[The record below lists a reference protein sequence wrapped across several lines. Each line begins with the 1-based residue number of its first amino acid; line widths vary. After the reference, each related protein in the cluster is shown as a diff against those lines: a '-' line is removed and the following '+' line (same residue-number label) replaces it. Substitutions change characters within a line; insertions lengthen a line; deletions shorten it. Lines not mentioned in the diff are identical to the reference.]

1 MTKDQGG
8 RPPITEKQ
16 KQEILQKLEPYLKSG
31 LSVRKALMQAKIP
44 NSTFYTLMERDDK
57 FKEQIRVYSQFLS
70 IMLNSSLVKELQAIV
85 KKQNGGITLN
95 ADDKKFMQWFA
106 LNSNLAKD
114 EYGERK
120 KVNVIDPQAE
130 IERIKNLIKEQ
141 SLLEGDSDDP
151 QE

>member
-1 MTKDQGG
+1 MAKNKGG
-8 RPPITEKQ
+8 RPSITEDEKKQ
-16 KQEILQKLEPYLKSG
+16 ILQKLEPYLKSG
-31 LSVRKALMQAKIP
+31 LSVRKSLMQAKIP
-44 NSTFYTLMERDDK
+44 NSTFYSLMEKDDK
-57 FKEQIRVYSQFLS
+57 FREQIRVYSQFLS

-85 KKQNGGITLN
+85 KKQNEGKALN

-141 SLLEGDSDDP
+141 SILEGDSDEP
-151 QE
+151 KE